1 MCKLG
6 DIIVVKNYI
15 SEDGKMI
22 GRHSFIVV
30 DDSKGCISGLDYDL
44 VTTVISSFKSE
55 EHKKKK
61 LSYKENMEIINYID
75 DNNKLISF
83 KKKSYIKVD
92 KMYYFN
98 KEKIDYY
105 MLGRMTK
112 EMFNRLIILVENLK
126 QEKRINKNIKNL

>member
-75 DNNKLISF
+75 DSNKLISF